1 MWISCVCLRCCW
13 NWIKLQHFFFSHR
26 SIKITLKHKY
36 RVSRTLEFICF
47 CICRFTYEIAPVF
60 VLMEQ
65 LTLKKMRE
73 IIGWPESE
81 GDGIFSPGESQ
92 STPEI
97 KQTQQTS
104 MCTVI
109 ILLFLQEERSPTCT
123 AWWSPD
129 TSSSLKSRPKAWQ
142 LHPDWSS
149 SPQSTSVSI
158 TARSVT
164 DTLYVGFEP

>member
-1 MWISCVCLRCCW
+1 M
-13 NWIKLQHFFFSHR
+13 KLEYKTDPGGKNKSPFLCGSHAYVSAAAGTESNYSIFFFSHR

-123 AWWSPD
+123 A
-129 TSSSLKSRPKAWQ
+129 
-142 LHPDWSS
+142 
-149 SPQSTSVSI
+149 
-158 TARSVT
+158 
-164 DTLYVGFEP
+164 